1 MTMIKIVVIVGLLI
15 AAFVI
20 GTFVMVWVWGWV
32 VPDVFAGAVEYGIL
46 PASLTF
52 VQALKLWL
60 LLLILGLLNTSSKK

>member
-1 MTMIKIVVIVGLLI
+1 MIKVLVIVGLLI

-20 GTFVMVWVWGWV
+20 GTFVTVWVWGLV
-32 VPDVFAGAVEYGIL
+32 VPDVFAGAVEHGIL

-60 LLLILGLLNTSSKK
+60 LLLILGLLNTQSGKK